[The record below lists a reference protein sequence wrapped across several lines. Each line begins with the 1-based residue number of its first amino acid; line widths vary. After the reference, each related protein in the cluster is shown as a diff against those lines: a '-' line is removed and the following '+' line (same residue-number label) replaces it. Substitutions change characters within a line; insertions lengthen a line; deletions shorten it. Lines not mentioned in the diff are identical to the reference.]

1 MFIQAIDPF
10 INYQQVINPPSV
22 SSTQPTYFRFGI
34 GDVSFF
40 VLDCR
45 SWRSA
50 QPARPGAN
58 PTAGFGNRTMLGE
71 SQFMAVKEWA
81 EEGTRDG
88 KLLVLVSGVPIT
100 RNWSEGEDEMD
111 SWGASGYLDER
122 EEILEMLW
130 SSGGTVII
138 SGDHHEHATTLFPP
152 PPTLPHLGSSSVIEF
167 STSPLSF
174 FHQPWA
180 RQYIP
185 HPDTDIPIHLQ

>member
-10 INYQQVINPPSV
+10 INYQQVINPPPV

-40 VLDCR
+40 VLDSL
-45 SWRSA
+45 SWSSA
-50 QPARPGAN
+50 QPARPEAN
-58 PTAGFGNRTMLGE
+58 STAGFGNRTMLGE
-71 SQFMAVKEWA
+71 SQFMAIKEWA

-100 RNWSEGEDEMD
+100 RNWSEGEDKMD

-130 SSGGTVII
+130 SSGGAVII
-138 SGDHHEHATTLFPP
+138 SGRAIDMSTQ
-152 PPTLPHLGSSSVIEF
+152 PHYSLLRLHRL
-167 STSPLSF
+167 T
-174 FHQPWA
+174 
-180 RQYIP
+180 
-185 HPDTDIPIHLQ
+185 